1 MPQKTVS
8 PRRRHGKGSPPRA
21 RARFCP
27 KIDAGPALLPGFAV
41 AADPVMTPNRRPR
54 FLALASSRGS
64 TRKPPP
70 ALRTALGDDL
80 LVVPAKTRPG
90 TVAPDDTDRAAARQN
105 LIRKQR
111 QLPRLFGQPWVERL
125 YLAHKARQS
134 ARLRRM
140 LAGVLASH
148 PGILPV
154 IWNGTQLPQSALA
167 AATDPGWR
175 LFMENGYFR
184 GTMQIDPKG
193 VNVHNS
199 LPRDPEFYRGYA
211 TVHKAVQ
218 ESPELIRRQTKH
230 TTHRAVDLPANYVFV
245 PFQIDSD
252 MQITE
257 LSPWISSMRDFHDVL
272 VAGCGKRDGP
282 VLVIK
287 EHPGSRHT
295 LHDRVPRHPRIVFQN
310 GRDTRRTDRR
320 RGGGDD
326 DQLDRRH
333 RGPVEGCQGPGPGRV
348 LLRRAPDGAP
358 RALGRGA
365 RRHPRH
371 PRRLG
376 ARRRGPLGLHRL
388 PGPRVPVPVRPV
400 RTRISRNA
408 CWHCPPA
415 TTGTSCAGPNL
426 PGRRRAARHGELRPG
441 SRSRN
446 RGFPIIFLP

>member
-1 MPQKTVS
+1 
-8 PRRRHGKGSPPRA
+8 
-21 RARFCP
+21 
-27 KIDAGPALLPGFAV
+27 
-41 AADPVMTPNRRPR
+41 MTPNRRPR
-54 FLALASSRGS
+54 FLALTSSRGS

-70 ALRTALGDDL
+70 ALCTALGDDL

-90 TVAPDDTDRAAARQN
+90 TVAPDDTDRAAARRN
-105 LIRKQR
+105 LIRKQI
-111 QLPRLFGQPWVERL
+111 QLPWLFGQPWVERL

-140 LAGVLASH
+140 LSTVLASH
-148 PGILPV
+148 PGILPM
-154 IWNGTQLPQSALA
+154 IWNGTKLPQSALA

-193 VNVHNS
+193 VNDHNS

-245 PFQIDSD
+245 PFQVDFD

-257 LSPWISSMRDFHDVL
+257 LSPWISSMREFHDVL
-272 VAGCGKRDGP
+272 VAVAESRDGP

-310 GRDTRRTDRR
+310 GRDTGELIDGAAAVMTINSTVGIEALS
-320 RGGGDD
+320 RGAK
-326 DQLDRRH
+326 
-333 RGPVEGCQGPGPGRV
+333 V
-348 LLRRAPDGAP
+348 LVLGECCYDVPRMVRRA
-358 RALGRGA
+358 RS
-365 RRHPRH
+365 
-371 PRRLG
+371 
-376 ARRRGPLGLHRL
+376 
-388 PGPRVPVPVRPV
+388 V
-400 RTRISRNA
+400 
-408 CWHCPPA
+408 
-415 TTGTSCAGPNL
+415 
-426 PGRRRAARHGELRPG
+426 GELADILATLDDWVPDDEVRSGFIAYLAREFLFRCDPFDEDLAQRLLALPTRDHRDILRGTEPPREAAGG
-441 SRSRN
+441 SA
-446 RGFPIIFLP
+446 RGTAAGIPESE